1 MSQDGMSTKKT
12 RPRKP
17 FRIVATVVII
27 WMARTAQEYEALRKI
42 MRKQMVLVLSGFAGQ
57 GHSTK

>member
-1 MSQDGMSTKKT
+1 MSTKKT